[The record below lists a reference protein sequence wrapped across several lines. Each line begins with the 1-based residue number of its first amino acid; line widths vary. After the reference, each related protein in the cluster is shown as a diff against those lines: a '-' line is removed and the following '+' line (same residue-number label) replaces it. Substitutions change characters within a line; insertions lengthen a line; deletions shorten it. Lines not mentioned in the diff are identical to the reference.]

1 MVLFFGVFLL
11 VLGTAF
17 APACTTAKK
26 SEAADLKKSNL
37 SKEEQQ
43 RLAEFQAEVEVGRN
57 MAGRLLQAFG
67 VYKNEGL
74 AQYVNQVGGYVGSV
88 SPNPERAYMFEILDS
103 DSVNAFACPGGYIL
117 ITAGAIR
124 VAENEAELAAVLGHE
139 VTHVGSRHMFNTLKK
154 MSQEEMEKSS
164 AEAAKAKLPEAIL
177 VRARPRADDSAFG
190 NIMARYLAGAS
201 GAGINVVMAAA
212 AGMGVILKKGLD
224 KELEYAADQGGV
236 KIAVQ
241 AGYDPKGMLAFLGR
255 LQKKKKELRV
265 DVLEET
271 HPKLEERRL
280 RIAKQLKD
288 MNAQEIVGA
297 LGQERFEK
305 WAGEIPPV
313 KKDKG

>member
-1 MVLFFGVFLL
+1 MQSRYRWAI
-11 VLGTAF
+11 TAALAISF
-17 APACTTAKK
+17 SCTSTTAPNA
-26 SEAADLKKSNL
+26 SETKQSNL
-37 SKEEQQ
+37 SPDEQQ
-43 RLAEFQAEVEVGRN
+43 KLAEYQAEVEVGRN

-67 VYKNEGL
+67 VYKNPGL
-74 AQYVNQVGGYVGSV
+74 TEYINQVGGYIGTKSQY
-88 SPNPERAYMFEILDS
+88 PERTYMFEILDS

-139 VTHVGSRHMFNTLKK
+139 VTHVGAKHMFNTLKK
-154 MSQEEMEKSS
+154 MNKEEMEKSS
-164 AEAAKAKLPEAIL
+164 AETANAKLPEEVLI
-177 VRARPRADDSAFG
+177 RARPKAEDSAFG
-190 NIMARYLAGAS
+190 NTLARYLAGAS

-224 KELEYAADQGGV
+224 KNLEFAADEGGV
-236 KIAVQ
+236 KTAVQ
-241 AGYDPKGMLAFLGR
+241 AGYDPKAMLAFLGR

-271 HPKLEERRL
+271 HPKLEDRRL

-297 LGQERFEK
+297 VGKERFEK
-305 WAGEIPPV
+305 YAGEIPPA
-313 KKDKG
+313 KKKG